1 MHTTITE
8 LLREFPKVKRAVLSG
23 ETVIIQ
29 SRDGNMRLT
38 LDRPEPQPLVG
49 GLRGLVSTHGNLST
63 PTTEPADWNP
73 SL

>member
-1 MHTTITE
+1 MTQ

-29 SRDGNMRLT
+29 SREGNMRLT
-38 LDRPEPQPLVG
+38 LDLQEPQALVG
-49 GLRGLVSTHGNLST
+49 GLRGLVRAQGDLIS
-63 PTTEPADWNP
+63 PTSEPMDWNP